1 MSEQPRSD
9 RWNPIVGEETTQLLE
24 ASSAPETA
32 YPGVIQSSRS
42 ILARCRDPQRRDGSE
57 TGLVVGYVQ
66 SGKTLSFA
74 SVAAM
79 AHDNGYP
86 LVIVVAGTSLPLWT
100 QSTNRFRRDL
110 RLESREDR
118 KWLLLANPQYEPAS
132 IETINGVLDEWRDP
146 DVPTEDKQT
155 ILISVMKNHS
165 WLRKLQALL
174 EQVQLSGVPALII
187 DDEADQASLN
197 TRVNDDEESTTYQR
211 LMELRA
217 TLPHHTFLQ
226 YTATP
231 QAPLLINIIDS
242 LSPNFVHVLTPGDG
256 YTGGREFFLEDLD
269 RYVRQIPPEEVP
281 TRDQPLTAPPD
292 SLIEALGV
300 FMVGVAAHLAVH
312 GNSGNRSMMVHP
324 SRTTD
329 PHAEY
334 ANWVR
339 ATMDRWR
346 SDLDLPEGDPDRQDT
361 MAEFRFAYDE
371 LAQTVTGIP
380 EFDVVA
386 GQLRRAFRMTSV
398 VEVNSRQAGNKTPQ
412 IDWKQSLGRI
422 LVGGQAMDRGYTVE
436 GLTVTYMPR
445 GLGVGNADTVQ
456 QRGRF
461 FGYKRSYIGYCRIY
475 LETGVSDAFQ
485 DYVEHEEDI
494 RAQLSD
500 YDNSDLSLGEWKRAF
515 ILSPSL
521 RPTRNNVLDL
531 DYMRGGFSQSWFQPR
546 HLMSAADILRSN
558 RDVIGGFLE
567 GRDVEDYPAHQDNS
581 AATRHRMIRDVPLV
595 EALEH
600 LLIPY
605 RVTNADDSQK
615 LTGLLLQLSRALDNH
630 PDETCSI
637 ILMGPHDG
645 SERRS
650 RRVNEHGRLIAN
662 LFQGANPSRGPNK
675 GERYPGDSAIG
686 SGENTTIQIHR
697 LDLLDQPGDNIIS
710 QDVAVPAV
718 WVPRR
723 LGMSWLV
730 QEE

>member
-1 MSEQPRSD
+1 M
-9 RWNPIVGEETTQLLE
+9 
-24 ASSAPETA
+24 
-32 YPGVIQSSRS
+32 QSSRS
-42 ILARCRDPQRRDGSE
+42 ILSRCRDPNGGDGSE

-74 SVAAM
+74 TVTAM
-79 AHDNGYP
+79 AHDNGFP
-86 LVIVVAGTSLPLWT
+86 LVVVVAGTSKNLWG
-100 QSTNRFRRDL
+100 QSTDRFKRDL
-110 RLESREDR
+110 SLETRSDR
-118 KWLLLANPQYEPAS
+118 KWWLLPNPQNEPATV
-132 IETINGVLDEWRDP
+132 EAINGVLEEWRDP
-146 DVPTEDKQT
+146 DVPQEDKQT

-165 WLRKLQALL
+165 WLKKLQALL
-174 EQVQLSGVPALII
+174 SQVNFSGLPTLII

-217 TLPHHTFLQ
+217 ELPHHTFLQ

-242 LSPNFVHVLTPGDG
+242 LSPNFVHVLTPGEG
-256 YTGGREFFLEDLD
+256 YTGGREFFLENLD
-269 RYVRQIPPEEVP
+269 RYVRQIPPDEVP
-281 TRDQPLTAPPD
+281 TRDDPLIAPPD
-292 SLIEALGV
+292 TLMEALAI
-300 FMVGVAAHLAVH
+300 FMVGVAAHLCVH
-312 GNSGNRSMMVHP
+312 GNTGNRSMMVHP

-346 SDLDLPEGDPDRQDT
+346 SDLQLPESDPDRRDT
-361 MAEFRFAYDE
+361 FAEFRYAYDE
-371 LAQTVTGIP
+371 LTHTVPDIP
-380 EFDVVA
+380 TFDDITT
-386 GQLRRAFRMTSV
+386 QLRRAFRMTSV
-398 VEVNSRQAGNKTPQ
+398 IEVNSRQAGNKTPQ
-412 IDWKQSLGRI
+412 IDWKQTLGRI

-461 FGYKRSYIGYCRIY
+461 FGYKQSYIGYCRIY
-475 LETGVSDAFQ
+475 LEADVSGAFH

-500 YDNSDLSLGEWKRAF
+500 YDNSDLSLDEWKRAF

-531 DYMRGGFSQSWFQPR
+531 DYMRGGLSASWFQPR
-546 HLMSAADILRSN
+546 YLISSEEVLLAN
-558 RDVIGGFLE
+558 RAVIARFLDN
-567 GRDVEDYPAHQDNS
+567 RPIEDFPVHRDNS
-581 AATRHRMIRDVPLV
+581 ASTTHLLVDDIPLV
-595 EALEH
+595 DVVEH

-605 RVTNADDSQK
+605 RLTHAEDSQK
-615 LTGLLLQLSRALDNH
+615 FTGLLLQLSRALDNH
-630 PDETCSI
+630 PEEVCSI
-637 ILMGPHDG
+637 ILMGPNDG
-645 SERRS
+645 SARRT
-650 RRVNEHGRLIAN
+650 RRVNTHGRLVAN

-675 GERYPGDSAIG
+675 GERYPGDAAIG
-686 SGENTTIQIHR
+686 AEENVSIQIHR
-697 LDLLDQPGDNIIS
+697 LDLLSQKDDSTIS
-710 QDVAVPAV
+710 QNVAVPAV

-730 QEE
+730 QDEG

>member
-1 MSEQPRSD
+1 MSETHRSD
-9 RWNPIVGEETTQLLE
+9 RWNPNVGDETHHLLE
-24 ASSAPETA
+24 TSSAPKSA
-32 YPGVIQSSRS
+32 YDSIIQSSRS
-42 ILARCRDPQRRDGSE
+42 ILSRCRDPQRGDSSE

-66 SGKTLSFA
+66 SGKTLSF
-74 SVAAM
+74 STVAAM
-79 AHDNGYP
+79 SHDNGYP
-86 LVIVVAGTSLPLWT
+86 LVVVIAGSSKPLWN
-100 QSTNRFRRDL
+100 QSTNRFQRDL
-110 RLESREDR
+110 RLETRSDR
-118 KWLLLANPQYEPAS
+118 KWVLLPNPENEPTS
-132 IETINGVLDEWRDP
+132 IETINGVLEEWRDP
-146 DVPTEDKQT
+146 NVPIEDKQT

-174 EQVQLSGVPALII
+174 SQINWSGIPALII

-217 TLPHHTFLQ
+217 TLPHHTLLQ

-256 YTGGREFFLEDLD
+256 YTGGREFFLENVD
-269 RYVRQIPPEEVP
+269 RYVRQIPPDEVP
-281 TRDQPLTAPPD
+281 TRDQPLIAPPD

-300 FMVGVAAHLAVH
+300 FMVGIAAHLSVH
-312 GNSGNRSMMVHP
+312 GNHGNRSMMVHP

-346 SDLDLPEGDPDRQDT
+346 SDLELPEGDPDRQDT
-361 MAEFRFAYDE
+361 MVEFRFAYDE
-371 LAQTVTGIP
+371 LAQTVAEIP
-380 EFDVVA
+380 NFDTIA

-398 VEVNSRQAGNKTPQ
+398 VEVNSRQAGNRTPQ
-412 IDWKQSLGRI
+412 VDWRQSLGRI

-436 GLTVTYMPR
+436 GITVTYMPR

-461 FGYKRSYIGYCRIY
+461 FGYKQSYIGYCRIY
-475 LETGVSDAFQ
+475 LESGVSDAFQ
-485 DYVEHEEDI
+485 VYVEHEEDI
-494 RAQLSD
+494 RAQLAD
-500 YDNSDLSLGEWKRAF
+500 FDNSDLSLDEWKRAF
-515 ILSPSL
+515 ILSPNL
-521 RPTRNNVLDL
+521 RPTRKNVLDL
-531 DYMRGGFSQSWFQPR
+531 DYMRGGFSQAWFQPR
-546 HLMSAADILRSN
+546 YLISSGEVLQTN
-558 RDVIGGFLE
+558 RLTINDFLE
-567 GRDVEDYPAHQDNS
+567 GREPESYPAHQDNS
-581 AATRHRMIRDVPLV
+581 AATRHLIVADVPLV

-605 RVTNADDSQK
+605 RVTHADDSQK
-615 LTGLLLQLSRALDNH
+615 YTGLLLQLSRALDSH
-630 PDETCSI
+630 PDESCSI
-637 ILMGPHDG
+637 ILIGPHDG
-645 SERRS
+645 SAPRS
-650 RRVNEHGRLIAN
+650 RRINPHGRLIAN

-675 GERYPGDSAIG
+675 GNRYPGDSAIG
-686 SGENTTIQIHR
+686 NDDNVTIQIHR
-697 LDLLDQPGDNIIS
+697 LNLRDQPGDRMIA

-718 WVPRR
+718 WIPRR

-730 QEE
+730 QDE

>member
-1 MSEQPRSD
+1 MTNSHRSD
-9 RWNPIVGEETTQLLE
+9 RWNPLVGSETNSLLR
-24 ASSAPETA
+24 ASSAPESA
-32 YPGVIQSSRS
+32 YDSIIQSSRS
-42 ILARCRDPQRRDGSE
+42 ILSRCRDPNGGDGSE

-74 SVAAM
+74 TVTAM

-86 LVIVVAGTSLPLWT
+86 LVVVVAGTSKNLWG
-100 QSTNRFRRDL
+100 QSTDRFKRDL
-110 RLESREDR
+110 GLETRSDR
-118 KWLLLANPQYEPAS
+118 KWWLLPNPQNEPATV
-132 IETINGVLDEWRDP
+132 EAINGVLEEWRD
-146 DVPTEDKQT
+146 DTVPREDKQT

-165 WLRKLQALL
+165 WLKKLQALL
-174 EQVQLSGVPALII
+174 SQVNFSGLPTLII

-217 TLPHHTFLQ
+217 ELPHHTFLQ

-256 YTGGREFFLEDLD
+256 YTGGREFFLENLEQ
-269 RYVRQIPPEEVP
+269 YVRQIPADEVP
-281 TRDQPLTAPPD
+281 SRDDPLVAPPD
-292 SLIEALGV
+292 TLLEALAV
-300 FMVGVAAHLAVH
+300 FMVGVAAHLHVI
-312 GNSGNRSMMVHP
+312 GNKGNRSMMVHP

-339 ATMDRWR
+339 STMDRWR
-346 SDLDLPEGDPDRQDT
+346 SDLRLPESDPDRRDT
-361 MAEFRFAYDE
+361 IAEFKFAYDE
-371 LAQTVTGIP
+371 LSNSVLDLP
-380 EFDVVA
+380 SFEDVE
-386 GQLRRAFRMTSV
+386 GQLIRAFRMTSV
-398 VEVNSRQAGNKTPQ
+398 IEVNSRQAGNKTPQ
-412 IDWKQSLGRI
+412 INWKQTLGRI

-445 GLGVGNADTVQ
+445 GLGVGNADTIQ

-461 FGYKRSYIGYCRIY
+461 FGYKQSYIGYCRIY
-475 LETGVSDAFQ
+475 LESEVAEAFH

-500 YDNSDLSLGEWKRAF
+500 YDNSDLSLDDWKRAF

-531 DYMRGGFSQSWFQPR
+531 DYMRGGLSAAWFQPR
-546 HLMSAADILRSN
+546 YLVSSDDVLQAN
-558 RDVIGGFLE
+558 RDVVDRFLHGRTIG
-567 GRDVEDYPAHQDNS
+567 DYPAHRENS
-581 AATRHRMIRDVPLV
+581 ASTTHLVIHDVALV
-595 EALEH
+595 DVVEH

-605 RVTNADDSQK
+605 RLTHAEDSQK
-615 LTGLLLQLSRALDNH
+615 FTGLLLQLSRAIDNH

-637 ILMGPHDG
+637 ILMGPNDG
-645 SERRS
+645 SEIRS
-650 RRVNEHGRLIAN
+650 RRVSPHGRLVAN

-675 GERYPGDSAIG
+675 GQRYPGDSAIRADDG
-686 SGENTTIQIHR
+686 VTIQLHR
-697 LDLLDQPGDNIIS
+697 LKLLDQKTDGLIS
-710 QDVAVPAV
+710 DDVVVPAA

-723 LGMSWLV
+723 LGMNWLI
-730 QEE
+730 QNQ